1 MVVFHGINHNV
12 YKIYVSKL
20 ENNTIIL
27 IPGDILNKTNI
38 LCIIFDQN
46 SGLGEHLVVGPPPPP
61 PTYTTHLYIHTSE
74 PHLID

>member
-46 SGLGEHLVVGPPPPP
+46 SGLGEHLLVSPPPS
-61 PTYTTHLYIHTSE
+61 TYTTHLYIHTSE